1 MLHSTRLRH
10 SRTKGCFCA
19 PSLGVLARLPPLRCH
34 AVHHPVYWW
43 AVVPLTACNIVK
55 RMTQARIRRQD
66 SAESTG
72 PVALFDPADVS
83 FAHPSEAEFARILDF
98 YRITWQYEP
107 HTFTLRWH
115 DDGSPAERFTPDFYL
130 PELDLYVEL
139 TTLKQSLVTR
149 KKPQDAP
156 AQGVVSRRQDQ
167 APLWPRLPQPAVQVR
182 SESAGN
188 GGGRHTAA

>member
-1 MLHSTRLRH
+1 MR
-10 SRTKGCFCA
+10 
-19 PSLGVLARLPPLRCH
+19 
-34 AVHHPVYWW
+34 HPVYWYT
-43 AVVPLTACNIVK
+43 VVPLIARNIVK
-55 RMTQARIRRQD
+55 RMAQARIRRQD
-66 SAESTG
+66 TAGSTG
-72 PVALFDPADVS
+72 PVALLDPTHVS

-149 KKPQDAP
+149 KNRKMRRLKELYPDIKIKLLYGRDYRSLLFKYGLKPQETAGASAPPPDGGATDA
-156 AQGVVSRRQDQ
+156 
-167 APLWPRLPQPAVQVR
+167 
-182 SESAGN
+182 E
-188 GGGRHTAA
+188 

>member
-1 MLHSTRLRH
+1 M
-10 SRTKGCFCA
+10 
-19 PSLGVLARLPPLRCH
+19 PPLRCH

-43 AVVPLTACNIVK
+43 AVVPLIACNIVK

-66 SAESTG
+66 AAESTG
-72 PVALFDPADVS
+72 PVALLDLADVG

-149 KKPQDAP
+149 KNRKMRRLKELYPDVKIKLLYGRDYRSLLFKYGLNPQA
-156 AQGVVSRRQDQ
+156 
-167 APLWPRLPQPAVQVR
+167 
-182 SESAGN
+182 
-188 GGGRHTAA
+188 TAAAGTPPPDGGSTDAE